1 MPDDLK
7 IDVPAGHR
15 EKPVAPSHGLREIG
29 PESEVRGGQ
38 EAPEDAP
45 PGEAGSR
52 TASTSPST
60 ATCLAASP
68 RSRSGSSASAR
79 RALRRATPQP
89 HRSRRK
95 VMQNAPP
102 PLRMNGARSTSLSR

>member
-45 PGEAGSR
+45 PGEPPAGEE
-52 TASTSPST
+52 
-60 ATCLAASP
+60 
-68 RSRSGSSASAR
+68 
-79 RALRRATPQP
+79 
-89 HRSRRK
+89 
-95 VMQNAPP
+95 
-102 PLRMNGARSTSLSR
+102 NGR